1 MQPRYTICDVIQS
14 GLAKV
19 WWHHRLMAV
28 WLKSSSHPDMTSLP
42 PRTLVCL
49 QENSM
54 RFCYLY
60 IKTDP
65 DAEILNL
72 LSSKWQWRR
81 FAWYRDNCIE
91 SPCWYRF
98 HVSNSKRQN
107 IGLSSLD
114 GGFLLASSLTMEKD
128 KSRKVLG
135 SLLKSES
142 FYFLCF
148 QWQSFC
154 WSPAYDCGHC
164 CPSQNSASL
173 LVCRTGCKLV
183 TSRINP
189 QNNNALSVPESA
201 AMDGWVVPLQFCLFA
216 ACHSSQTAPSL
227 SVILVLLLSNADL
240 PKYISPFS
248 YVSFVRQWEM

>member
-1 MQPRYTICDVIQS
+1 MLFKAVLQKSDGTIDLWLYGLKVAVIQ
-14 GLAKV
+14 K
-19 WWHHRLMAV
+19 W
-28 WLKSSSHPDMTSLP
+28 T

-60 IKTDP
+60 IETDP

-81 FAWYRDNCIE
+81 FAWYRRSCIG

-154 WSPAYDCGHC
+154 LSPAYDCGHC

-201 AMDGWVVPLQFCLFA
+201 AMDGWVVHLQFCLFA

-227 SVILVLLLSNADL
+227 SVILFLLLSNADL
-240 PKYISPFS
+240 PKYIFPFS